1 MLNEKPAAG
10 PSPPQAPLVKPYLLH
25 SAGQYN
31 ISTHMRPSP
40 VDTPDC
46 YQVVCSTLGYH
57 TLLQYYRLLIINNNQ
72 WDIEFPICLPWQGIT
87 IVIPHT
93 LGNTP
98 KKLFLPGGHSS
109 KSAGG
114 NLVNPLSVLLPQ
126 SGAICGS
133 KVEAKRLRES
143 LQSQPGSKSDHRTK
157 KFFFFQYFTCPSF
170 YRYYFVIQGSPIAPN
185 LSAR

>member
-1 MLNEKPAAG
+1 MLIKSPA
-10 PSPPQAPLVKPYLLH
+10 
-25 SAGQYN
+25 
-31 ISTHMRPSP
+31 ST
-40 VDTPDC
+40 V
-46 YQVVCSTLGYH
+46 
-57 TLLQYYRLLIINNNQ
+57 NQ
-72 WDIEFPICLPWQGIT
+72 CCLPWQGIT

-133 KVEAKRLRES
+133 KVEAKRSRES
-143 LQSQPGSKSDHRTK
+143 LQSQGQSQTIIPKPLFCFSILHVRLFTGTILWSRVHQLPQILRQD
-157 KFFFFQYFTCPSF
+157 KF
-170 YRYYFVIQGSPIAPN
+170 I
-185 LSAR
+185 